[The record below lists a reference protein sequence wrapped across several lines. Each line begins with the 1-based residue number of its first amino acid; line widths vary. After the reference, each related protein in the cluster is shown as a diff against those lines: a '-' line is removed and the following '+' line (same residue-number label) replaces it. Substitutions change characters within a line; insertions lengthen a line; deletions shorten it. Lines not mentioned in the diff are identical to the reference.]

1 MNIIIPKNNINND
14 KIFLKNNNK
23 ILYNFNGLQ
32 LLGISF
38 TTTNYKYKIE
48 NNYIKLELLDEID
61 INLIKNLN
69 TYFKSFIKNYQA
81 SLNKN
86 NIIYV
91 KNVLHKNVLNDSIY
105 LNINSL
111 KSKDLLFYLKCTI
124 TIISACPMYM

>member
-14 KIFLKNNNK
+14 KIILKNNNK

-38 TTTNYKYKIE
+38 TVTNYKYQIV

-61 INLIKNLN
+61 IKLIKNLDS
-69 TYFKSFIKNYQA
+69 YFKNFIKNYKVA
-81 SLNKN
+81 LNEN

-91 KNVLHKNVLNDSIY
+91 KNVLHKNTFNDSIY

-111 KSKDLLFYLKCTI
+111 KSKDLIFYLNILTL
-124 TIISACPMYM
+124 

>member
-1 MNIIIPKNNINND
+1 MNIIISKNNINND
-14 KIFLKNNNK
+14 GIILKNNNK

-38 TTTNYKYKIE
+38 TTTNYKYQIE

-61 INLIKNLN
+61 INLIKNLDS
-69 TYFKSFIKNYQA
+69 YFNSFIKNYKA
-81 SLNKN
+81 ALNEN

-91 KNVLHKNVLNDSIY
+91 KNVLHKSLLNDSIY

-111 KSKDLLFYLKCTI
+111 KSKDLIFYLNILTL
-124 TIISACPMYM
+124 

>member
-14 KIFLKNNNK
+14 KIILKNNNK

-38 TTTNYKYKIE
+38 TVTNYKYKIV

-61 INLIKNLN
+61 INLIKNLDS
-69 TYFKSFIKNYQA
+69 YFKSFIKNYKVA
-81 SLNKN
+81 LNEN

-91 KNVLHKNVLNDSIY
+91 KNVLHKNIFNDSIY

-111 KSKDLLFYLKCTI
+111 KSKDLIFYLNILTL
-124 TIISACPMYM
+124 

>member
-14 KIFLKNNNK
+14 KIIIKNNNK
-23 ILYNFNGLQ
+23 ILYNFNGIQ

-38 TTTNYKYKIE
+38 TTNKYKYQIV

-61 INLIKNLN
+61 INLIKKLDL
-69 TYFKSFIKNYQA
+69 YFKSIINNYKEA
-81 SLNKN
+81 LNEN

-91 KNVLHKNVLNDSIY
+91 KNVLHKNTFNDSIY

-111 KSKDLLFYLKCTI
+111 KSKDLIFYLNILTL
-124 TIISACPMYM
+124 

>member
-1 MNIIIPKNNINND
+1 MNIIISKNNINND
-14 KIFLKNNNK
+14 GIILKNNNK

-38 TTTNYKYKIE
+38 TVTNYKYQIV

-61 INLIKNLN
+61 INLIKNLDS
-69 TYFKSFIKNYQA
+69 YFKSFIKNYKVA
-81 SLNKN
+81 LNEN

-91 KNVLHKNVLNDSIY
+91 KNVLHKSLLNDSIY

-111 KSKDLLFYLKCTI
+111 KSKDLIFYLNILTL
-124 TIISACPMYM
+124 

>member
-14 KIFLKNNNK
+14 KIILKNNNK

-38 TTTNYKYKIE
+38 TVTNYKYQIV

-61 INLIKNLN
+61 INLIKNLDS
-69 TYFKSFIKNYQA
+69 YFKSFIKNYKVA
-81 SLNKN
+81 LNEN

-91 KNVLHKNVLNDSIY
+91 KNVLHKSLVNNSIY

-111 KSKDLLFYLKCTI
+111 KSKDLIFYLNILTL
-124 TIISACPMYM
+124 

>member
-1 MNIIIPKNNINND
+1 MNIIISKNNINND
-14 KIFLKNNNK
+14 GIILKNNNK

-38 TTTNYKYKIE
+38 TVTNYKYQIV

-61 INLIKNLN
+61 INLIKNLDS
-69 TYFKSFIKNYQA
+69 YFNSFIKNYKEA
-81 SLNKN
+81 LNEN

-91 KNVLHKNVLNDSIY
+91 KNVLHKNTFNDSIY

-111 KSKDLLFYLKCTI
+111 KSKDLIFYLNILTL
-124 TIISACPMYM
+124 

>member
-14 KIFLKNNNK
+14 KIILKNNNK

-38 TTTNYKYKIE
+38 TVTNYKYQIV

-61 INLIKNLN
+61 INLIKNLDS
-69 TYFKSFIKNYQA
+69 YFNSFIKYYKEA
-81 SLNKN
+81 LNEN

-91 KNVLHKNVLNDSIY
+91 KNVLHKNTFNDSIY

-111 KSKDLLFYLKCTI
+111 KSKDLIFYLNILTL
-124 TIISACPMYM
+124 